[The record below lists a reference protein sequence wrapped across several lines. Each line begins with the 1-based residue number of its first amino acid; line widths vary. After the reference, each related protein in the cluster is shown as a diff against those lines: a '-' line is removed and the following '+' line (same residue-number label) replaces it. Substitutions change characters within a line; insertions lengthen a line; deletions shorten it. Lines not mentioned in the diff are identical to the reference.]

1 MHQYLFPIA
10 AVGNT
15 LENQPPPDYQ
25 KQAKTVLNVSVH
37 EYMIY
42 LNENESPPAIKY
54 PHKLSDTNTHTSAH
68 TDAYAQ
74 KNHTL
79 DLKGFKT
86 EGTRGLKL
94 KEIFLPPH

>member
-54 PHKLSDTNTHTSAH
+54 PHKLREVTPI
-68 TDAYAQ
+68 
-74 KNHTL
+74 HTL
-79 DLKGFKT
+79 QHIQMHMHKKIVLW
-86 EGTRGLKL
+86 
-94 KEIFLPPH
+94 I